1 MENVIT
7 DEEKIY
13 LRRVCNYIRSLGLD
27 DGMIIIELEGESL
40 DSINWDYVTHFDNK
54 YGAEIPEGLR
64 VILEKILNSIDEDS
78 IDMSSVENIDY
89 DRVEIIIFAKERE
102 LLINHEYG
110 YTESDEGDS
119 IYWDSEENPEELKEL
134 FESLDPFF
142 KDTRFLRINYNGS
155 GDSGYL
161 EGHFDGLNIE
171 TPNLVEEWCY
181 SKLES
186 NYGGWE
192 INEGSMGHFEF
203 EKDGEINKVTLVH
216 YWFESKYEQTTLLEL
231 KL

>member
-1 MENVIT
+1 MENIIT
-7 DEEKIY
+7 DEDKIY
-13 LRRVCNYIRSLGLD
+13 LRRVCNYIRSLGID
-27 DGMIIIELEGESL
+27 DGMIIIELDGESL

-110 YTESDEGDS
+110 YTGSDEGDS

-142 KDTRFLRINYNGS
+142 KDTRFLRINYKS
-155 GDSGYL
+155 LYR
-161 EGHFDGLNIE
+161 
-171 TPNLVEEWCY
+171 
-181 SKLES
+181 
-186 NYGGWE
+186 
-192 INEGSMGHFEF
+192 
-203 EKDGEINKVTLVH
+203 
-216 YWFESKYEQTTLLEL
+216 
-231 KL
+231 